1 MTAGVVVWFTGL
13 PSSGKSRLAREVLA
27 ELEQRSVPAC
37 RLDGDEV
44 RKALGG
50 TLGYS
55 EDERERF
62 YEALAQ
68 LAALLAA
75 QGLVVLVPATAHRM
89 RFRARAREL
98 APAFLEVF
106 VDTPLDACKERD
118 SKGVYAAQAAGRTQ
132 DVPGIDAEYEA
143 PLLPDV
149 TAHGGRDP
157 VAKSAVVESIIRPRT
172 AAAAGP

>member
-1 MTAGVVVWFTGL
+1 MVVWITGL

-27 ELEQRSVPAC
+27 ELEQRGVPAC

-44 RKALGG
+44 RNALGG
-50 TLGYS
+50 AFGYS
-55 EDERERF
+55 EDERDRF
-62 YEALAQ
+62 YEALAG
-68 LAALLAA
+68 LAGLLAT
-75 QGLVVLVPATAHRM
+75 QGLVVLVPATAHRR

-118 SKGVYAAQAAGRTQ
+118 SKGIYAAQSAGRTR
-132 DVPGIDAEYEA
+132 DVPGVDAEYEA
-143 PLLPDV
+143 PPLPDV

-157 VAKSAVVESIIRPRT
+157 VAKTALVESILRSRT
-172 AAAAGP
+172 AAAASP